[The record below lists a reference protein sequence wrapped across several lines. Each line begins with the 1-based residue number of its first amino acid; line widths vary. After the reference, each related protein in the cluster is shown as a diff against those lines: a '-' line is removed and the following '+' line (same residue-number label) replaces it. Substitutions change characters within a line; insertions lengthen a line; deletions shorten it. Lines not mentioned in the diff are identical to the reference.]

1 MAFDISKAAYGKSS
15 VSNLDKI
22 RMIPL
27 DHIEPNEKNFYEL
40 SKIEDLMESIRM
52 VGLLDPVRVVPMEE
66 PGYYR
71 LVSGHRRYD
80 AFLELDAETPHGQTS
95 TYARIPALVLE
106 DMDDLTESFAL
117 ITANSTARE
126 LTYNE
131 KLEQEKQLR
140 ATLLAMKAEGR
151 AVPKNLGQYIAD
163 QIGVSRNEVSRM
175 HSVNENLIPEAR
187 EKVAAG
193 EMTAQQAYEMS
204 RKPEAE
210 QRQGFAEKL
219 KNDQDRVTK
228 EVHAEEAAFMER
240 IEKAFDTLLYGANF
254 DFLLYRK
261 DVIVEL
267 RRVNMNRGHWG
278 SDSHFAGSAPTL
290 CIYPA
295 HSCADGIRRSWT
307 SVADAMSIIALRRC
321 AAAAKE
327 EAAREQMAIN
337 LDATSDLGA
346 WRHGKPAR
354 KGSYVCAVKLNP
366 SSDKVS
372 RRVMWWYGAWCVNDN
387 PSTKID
393 GDAGVAVLG
402 WIALPEEDPE

>member
-151 AVPKNLGQYIAD
+151 EVPKNLGQYIAD

-187 EKVAAG
+187 EKIAAG

-204 RKPEAE
+204 RKPEEE
-210 QRQGFAEKL
+210 QRFGLSKSLDSLDSITLGAKV
-219 KNDQDRVTK
+219 KKIVTP
-228 EVHAEEAAFMER
+228 
-240 IEKAFDTLLYGANF
+240 LL
-254 DFLLYRK
+254 
-261 DVIVEL
+261 
-267 RRVNMNRGHWG
+267 
-278 SDSHFAGSAPTL
+278 
-290 CIYPA
+290 
-295 HSCADGIRRSWT
+295 RSMHGGYYA
-307 SVADAMSIIALRRC
+307 VADIKADLKELGKQWWSCSSAYGLVRSNATEITIDGTTVNWSKFTDAFISEVVD
-321 AAAAKE
+321 AAIKNAKNVK
-327 EAAREQMAIN
+327 AVADIKPSAWQTGNPRKCGAYACRVRFTGSSRAIDKILWWVN
-337 LDATSDLGA
+337 
-346 WRHGKPAR
+346 
-354 KGSYVCAVKLNP
+354 GS
-366 SSDKVS
+366 
-372 RRVMWWYGAWCVNDN
+372 WCVTNNDASAIADN
-387 PSTKID
+387 CMVK
-393 GDAGVAVLG
+393 G

>member
-15 VSNLDKI
+15 MSNLDKI
-22 RMIPL
+22 KMIPL
-27 DHIEPNEKNFYEL
+27 DHIEPNEKNFYAL

-80 AFLELDAETPHGQTS
+80 AFLELDAEAPHGQAS
-95 TYARIPALVLE
+95 PYARIPALVLE

-126 LTYNE
+126 LTYDE

-151 AVPKNLGQYIAD
+151 EVPKNLGQYIAD

-204 RKPEAE
+204 RMPAEE
-210 QRQGFAEKL
+210 QRSGLSKSL
-219 KNDQDRVTK
+219 DSLDRITFGAKVK
-228 EVHAEEAAFMER
+228 KIV
-240 IEKAFDTLLYGANF
+240 KPLLGS
-254 DFLLYRK
+254 
-261 DVIVEL
+261 
-267 RRVNMNRGHWG
+267 MRGG
-278 SDSHFAGSAPTL
+278 YYTVGD
-290 CIYPA
+290 I
-295 HSCADGIRRSWT
+295 
-307 SVADAMSIIALRRC
+307 
-321 AAAAKE
+321 K
-327 EAAREQMAIN
+327 
-337 LDATSDLGA
+337 SDLKELGKKWWSCSSGYA
-346 WRHGKPAR
+346 FVHSNATEITIDGTTVNWSKFADVFIAEVVDAAVKDARNVKPVSTAKPLGWKTGKP
-354 KGSYVCAVKLNP
+354 KKHGSYVCAVKYNP
-366 SSDKVS
+366 NSDKLS
-372 RRVMWWYGAWCVNDN
+372 RRVMWWHGAWCVNDN

-393 GDAGVAVLG
+393 DEAGVAVLG